1 MLILK
6 QYYPNEAR
14 RISIVDTLYEAVR
27 VLESDEALLF
37 NVDDE
42 EVRRRPA
49 SSILQLLAE
58 MEQAGDYIDLYKLID
73 EVLTKQQRCEED

>member
-14 RISIVDTLYEAVR
+14 RISIVDTLYDAVR
-27 VLESDEALLF
+27 VLESEEALLF
-37 NVDDE
+37 NVEDE

-49 SSILQLLAE
+49 SSILQLLKE
-58 MEQAGDYIDLYKLID
+58 MEEAGDYIDLYKLID
-73 EVLTKQQRCEED
+73 EVLAKQQRCEED